1 VWAVVGLGNP
11 GQEYAGTRH
20 NAGFAFVQGVAR
32 ARDVR
37 FKKRKFKARTAE
49 VSRGN
54 ETILLAQPQTYMNA
68 SGQSVRLLLQG
79 TGLPAERLVVVYDD
93 LDIRLGEIR
102 VRKEGRAGT
111 HKGMKSIVDEI
122 GTTRFPRIRVGIG
135 PLPEGDDAAEFVL
148 APFSEEERPAFQTGL
163 ERAGQALDLILT
175 GRLDKAMTAFNRKTG
190 ES

>member
-11 GQEYAGTRH
+11 GQEYTGTRH
-20 NAGFAFVQGVAR
+20 NAGFAFVQDLAR
-32 ARDVR
+32 AWDARL
-37 FKKRKFKARTAE
+37 KKRKFKARTAE

-68 SGQSVRLLLQG
+68 SGQSVRLILQG
-79 TGLPAERLVVVYDD
+79 TGLSAERLVVVYDD

-135 PLPEGDDAAEFVL
+135 PLPEGEDAAEFVL
-148 APFSEEERPAFQTGL
+148 APFSDDERPVFQAGL
-163 ERAGQALDLILT
+163 ARAGQALELVLA
-175 GRLDKAMTAFNRKTG
+175 GRLDKAMTAFNQKKG
-190 ES
+190 DS